1 MIDSDLQGIARKID
15 ALIDELFALR
25 REILAHPRDRS
36 SQTNEPK
43 NRPEEYL
50 EPASLAELTGLSPQH
65 IRKLCRCGWA
75 EGRPGISKHG
85 GRYLATLE
93 AISSMR
99 V

>member
-25 REILAHPRDRS
+25 REVLAHPRDRRSDAVQS
-36 SQTNEPK
+36 SFQ
-43 NRPEEYL
+43 PEEYL
-50 EPASLAELTGLSPQH
+50 DPASLAEITGLSPQH

-75 EGRPGISKHG
+75 EGRSGISKHG
-85 GRYLATLE
+85 GRYLATID
-93 AISSMR
+93 AISAMR